1 MCDECT
7 TTTSKILK
15 DHMSDGHRQ
24 WRMVSVECNKALCVR
39 HIWKVAKG
47 ESLRVVC
54 MVDLSNTHDRYTIGG
69 CCSNFVLF
77 CRVC

>member
-1 MCDECT
+1 
-7 TTTSKILK
+7 
-15 DHMSDGHRQ
+15 
-24 WRMVSVECNKALCVR
+24 MVSVECNKALCVR

-54 MVDLSNTHDRYTIGG
+54 MVDLSNTHDRYTFGG
-69 CCSNFVLF
+69 CCSIFVLF